1 VRESRD
7 STAGFGVSPARVF
20 LLVLLAQMTWAV
32 APVHAQ
38 DQAEPEVVEITF
50 RGIEQFSK
58 QELSQA
64 ILSEATSCRT
74 FAFYFPLPLCP
85 LTDWGFVHRREYL
98 VTQELE
104 SDVVRLLVF
113 YRQRGYREATV
124 DAVVDRENGKAR
136 ITFLVDEGDPTII
149 RAFDVVGT
157 EDILSVG
164 RQAELLGIGEG
175 TPLDLSR
182 LAIGEGR
189 LTEELRALGYVNAT
203 VLRDYFVPRDTREA
217 EVTLRVATG
226 PRVRIGE
233 VRIQGSGD
241 VGDEIIRSLLS
252 FESGDIFRDGQIIE
266 SQRRLYNLEAI
277 RFATITS
284 ERRTD
289 TDSLIDLRILVAPAP
304 KRTLAI
310 GFGMETD
317 ECGQVQA
324 QLTNRN
330 FLGQGRVLRLTT
342 RVSNLFADQLQG
354 DFPCTD
360 VSPEE
365 VFQELNFR
373 AEAAFEQ
380 PVFRGGKNSLRAT
393 IYAEEETVPD
403 LFVRTSTGG
412 ELAFTHRFSPSMAL
426 TASVSPELTSFGEQS
441 ADIYFCVNFGFC
453 DPEDISVLSERRW
466 LSPLGLLWA
475 LDRTDGRFSPTRGFY
490 VAAELEHAGN
500 ITGSDY
506 RYVRTSVEAAAFKRL
521 TRTTILASHV
531 RFGSINALE
540 SQTFGTAGATDEI
553 IHPRKRFFAG
563 GAESVRGFGANL
575 LGPTVLVVDAADD
588 CPDQDLNTCVDG
600 LSSRAFDERPAGG
613 NAVLEGSLELRAEVG
628 DRWTVVGF
636 VDVGQVWRS
645 LSDRKDFVTTPGV
658 GVRFRSPIGP
668 LRLDLGY
675 DPSGPSELPVVAVL
689 EGGDILELN
698 RTVRF
703 DPFTFDDPGLLLEF
717 ARRLQVQVSIGEAF

>member
-1 VRESRD
+1 MRPRD
-7 STAGFGVSPARVF
+7 SAAGFGASPTRVF
-20 LLVLLAQMTWAV
+20 LLALFAQMTWA
-32 APVHAQ
+32 ATPVSAQ
-38 DQAEPEVVEITF
+38 NRDEPEVAEITF
-50 RGIEQFSK
+50 EGIARFS
-58 QELSQA
+58 EAEMRRA
-64 ILSEATSCRT
+64 ILTEATSCRT
-74 FAFYFPLPLCP
+74 FAFVFPLPFCP
-85 LTDWGFVHRREYL
+85 LTDWGFAHSRKYL
-98 VTQELE
+98 TEGELPL
-104 SDVVRLLVF
+104 DMLRVQLF

-124 DAVVDRENGKAR
+124 DTVVTRENGKAWIR
-136 ITFLVDEGDPTII
+136 FVVHEGDPTII
-149 RAFDVVGT
+149 REFSVLGT
-157 EDILSVG
+157 EDILSPD
-164 RQAELLGIGEG
+164 RQAELLGIGAG
-175 TPLDLSR
+175 NPLDLSR
-182 LAIGEGR
+182 LTIGEGR
-189 LTEELRALGYVNAT
+189 LTEALRSRGYVNAT
-203 VLRDYFVPRDTREA
+203 VLRDYFVPRGSGEA
-217 EVTLRVATG
+217 EVTLRVKTG

-233 VRIQGSGD
+233 VRIDGSGD

-252 FESGDIFRDGQIIE
+252 FESGDIFRGGQIIE

-289 TDSLIDLRILVAPAP
+289 TDTLIDLRILVAPAP
-304 KRTLAI
+304 KRTIAI

-317 ECGQVQA
+317 ECGQAQA

-412 ELAFTHRFSPSMAL
+412 ELAFTHRFSPSLAL

-466 LSPLGLLWA
+466 LSPLGLLWT
-475 LDRTDGRFSPTRGFY
+475 LDRTDNRFSPTRGFY
-490 VAAELEHAGN
+490 VAAEFEHAGK
-500 ITGSDY
+500 ITASDY
-506 RYVRTSVEAAAFKRL
+506 RYVRTSIEGAVFQRF
-521 TRTTILASHV
+521 TRSTVLASHV
-531 RFGSINALE
+531 RFGAINALN
-540 SQTFGTAGATDEI
+540 SQTFGTTGTTEEV

-575 LGPTVLVVDAADD
+575 LGPTVLVIDAADD
-588 CPDQDLNTCVDG
+588 CPDQDLNACVDG
-600 LSSRAFDERPAGG
+600 LTAGAFDERPAGG

-628 DRWTVVGF
+628 ERWTVVGF

-645 LSDRKDFVTTPGV
+645 LGDRSDFITTPGV
-658 GVRFRSPIGP
+658 GVRFRSPVGP
-668 LRLDLGY
+668 LRLDLAY
-675 DPSGPSELPVVAVL
+675 DPSGPSDLPVVALL
-689 EGGDILELN
+689 EGGDIQELN

-703 DPFTFDDPGLLLEF
+703 DPFTFDDPSLLTEF

>member
-1 VRESRD
+1 MGVRD
-7 STAGFGVSPARVF
+7 SATGSGASPAGVF
-20 LLVLLAQMTWAV
+20 VLLLVAQMTWV
-32 APVHAQ
+32 VTPVSAQ
-38 DQAEPEVVEITF
+38 DRAEPEVVEITF
-50 RGIEQFSK
+50 TGVERFSEG
-58 QELSQA
+58 ELTRA
-64 ILSEATSCRT
+64 ILTEATSCRT
-74 FAFYFPLPLCP
+74 FAFVFPLPFCP
-85 LTDWGFVHRREYL
+85 LTDWGFAHSRKYL
-98 VTQELE
+98 ARDELPL
-104 SDVVRLLVF
+104 DMLRLQLF
-113 YRQRGYREATV
+113 YRQRGFREATV
-124 DAVVDRENGKAR
+124 DTVVERKNGKAR
-136 ITFLVDEGDPTII
+136 ITFLVDEGDPTVI
-149 RAFDVVGT
+149 RVFDVVGT
-157 EDILSVG
+157 EDIMSSG
-164 RQAELLGIGEG
+164 RVAELLNIGAG

-203 VLRDYFVPRDTREA
+203 VLRDYFVPRGTREA
-217 EVTLRVATG
+217 EVTLRVETG

-233 VRIQGSGD
+233 VRIEGSGE
-241 VGDEIIRSLLS
+241 VGDDIIRSLLS
-252 FESGDIFRDGQIIE
+252 FESGDVFRDGQIIA

-277 RFATITS
+277 QFATVTS

-289 TDSLIDLRILVAPAP
+289 TDTLIDLRILVAPAP

-342 RVSNLFADQLQG
+342 RVSNLFADQLEG

-360 VSPEE
+360 VSPDE

-373 AEAAFEQ
+373 AEVAFEQ

-412 ELAFTHRFSPSMAL
+412 ELAFTHRFSPSLAL
-426 TASVSPELTSFGEQS
+426 TAFVSPELTSFGEQS
-441 ADIYFCVNFGFC
+441 ADIYFCVNFGVC

-475 LDRTDGRFSPTRGFY
+475 LDRTDGRFSPSRGFY
-490 VAAELEHAGN
+490 LAAEFEHAGR

-506 RYVRTSVEAAAFKRL
+506 RYVRTSFEAAVFKRL
-521 TRTTILASHV
+521 MRSTVLASHI
-531 RFGSINALE
+531 RFGSINALA
-540 SQTFGTAGATDEI
+540 SQTFGAVGATDEI

-575 LGPTVLVVDAADD
+575 LGPTVLVFDAADE
-588 CPDQDLNTCVDG
+588 CPDQDLDACVDG
-600 LSSRAFDERPAGG
+600 LTTRALDERPSGG
-613 NAVLEGSLELRAEVG
+613 NAVLEGSLELRAKVG

-645 LSDRKDFVTTPGV
+645 LSDREDFVATPGV

-675 DPSGPSELPVVAVL
+675 DPSGPSDLPVVAVL
-689 EGGDILELN
+689 EGGDILKLN

>member
-1 VRESRD
+1 MRPRD
-7 STAGFGVSPARVF
+7 SAAGFGATPSRVF
-20 LLVLLAQMTWAV
+20 LLALFAQLTWAA
-32 APVHAQ
+32 APVSAQ
-38 DQAEPEVVEITF
+38 DRGEPEVVEITF
-50 RGIEQFSK
+50 EGIERFSEA
-58 QELSQA
+58 ELSRA
-64 ILSEATSCRT
+64 ILTEATRCRT
-74 FAFYFPLPLCP
+74 FAFVFPLPFCL
-85 LTDWGFVHRREYL
+85 LTDWGIAHSRRYL
-98 VTQELE
+98 TEGELPL
-104 SDVVRLLVF
+104 DMLRVQLF

-124 DAVVDRENGKAR
+124 DTAVARENGKAR
-136 ITFLVDEGDPTII
+136 IKFIVHEGDPTVI
-149 RAFDVVGT
+149 REFSVVGT
-157 EDILSVG
+157 EGILSPE
-164 RQAELLGIGEG
+164 RQAELVGIGAG
-175 TPLDLSR
+175 APLDLS
-182 LAIGEGR
+182 LLTIGEGR
-189 LTEELRALGYVNAT
+189 LTEALRALGYVNAT
-203 VLRDYFVPRDTREA
+203 VLRDYFVPRGSGEA

-233 VRIQGSGD
+233 VRIDGSGD
-241 VGDEIIRSLLS
+241 VGDDIIRSLLS

-277 RFATITS
+277 RFATVTS

-289 TDSLIDLRILVAPAP
+289 TDTLIDLRIQLAPAP
-304 KRTLAI
+304 KRTVSL
-310 GFGMETD
+310 GVGMETD

-324 QLTNRN
+324 RLTNRN

-342 RVSNLFADQLQG
+342 RISNLFADQLQG
-354 DFPCTD
+354 SFPCTD

-412 ELAFTHRFSPSMAL
+412 ELAFTHQFTSSMAL

-453 DPEDISVLSERRW
+453 DPDDISVLSERRW

-490 VAAELEHAGN
+490 MAVELEHAGR

-506 RYVRTSVEAAAFKRL
+506 RYVRASLEGAAFKRL
-521 TRTTILASHV
+521 TNSTVLAGHL
-531 RFGSINALE
+531 RFGSIDALS
-540 SQTFGTAGATDEI
+540 SQTFGVADASNEI

-563 GAESVRGFGANL
+563 GSESVRGFGANL
-575 LGPTVLVVDAADD
+575 LGPTVLVVDAAVD
-588 CPDQDLNTCVDG
+588 CPDQDLNACVDG
-600 LSSRAFDERPAGG
+600 LDVREFDERPAGG
-613 NAVLEGSLELRAEVG
+613 NAVVEGSLELRAEVG
-628 DRWTVVGF
+628 ARWTVVGF

-645 LSDRKDFVTTPGV
+645 LSDRTGFVATPGV
-658 GVRFRSPIGP
+658 GVRFRSPVGP

-675 DPSGPSELPVVAVL
+675 DPSGPSNKPVVAVL
-689 EGGDILELN
+689 EGGDILDLN
-698 RTVRF
+698 RTIRF
-703 DPFTFDDPGLLLEF
+703 DPFTFDDPGLLLEV